1 MKKILS
7 IVAAFVALLLVD
19 SVSAQSNTSY
29 FMEGSY
35 FRTELNP
42 ALAPTR
48 GYLALPGMSGV
59 GLNVENNFLS
69 VENFFYKRDNQ
80 VVTALNGQVSA
91 DEFLGKLP
99 ELGKIDVNANVN
111 ILGVGFYAK
120 RMFWNFGINLRSQTD
135 IAMTKDLF
143 TALKT
148 FGNGTYDL
156 SQISLSSN
164 NYLEVYL
171 GSSFPV
177 CKFINVGVKAKFLVG
192 LMNASVTFD
201 ELYADVQPEAVQARL
216 RGTMRLSSPLING
229 AAVIPGSE
237 LTTDM
242 IEVPG
247 LLTRVKSFGAAIDL
261 GTEIRLLDDH
271 LRVSAAV
278 TDLGFIK
285 WSNTGAAT
293 ANVTAY
299 ADFNGINF
307 SNSDEE
313 PLTGELK
320 ATMGDTPDSYTTM
333 LRCALN
339 VGVEYAILRNRIS
352 FGLLS
357 HTEFCNTLKYTELT
371 ASVNF
376 RPLNWLSA
384 TVSHTFLNHN
394 KLGILGFALN
404 LHPAGFNLFLG
415 ADYIGMNWVRY
426 ESIPVPY
433 DMKSVNVYAG
443 IGFNFGRPKHLKA
456 DKPKKQ
462 DKKND

>member
-1 MKKILS
+1 
-7 IVAAFVALLLVD
+7 
-19 SVSAQSNTSY
+19 
-29 FMEGSY
+29 MEGSY

-48 GYLALPGMSGV
+48 GYIALPGMSGV
-59 GLNVENNFLS
+59 GLNIENNFLS
-69 VENFFYKRDNQ
+69 VDNLFYKRDNE
-80 VVTALNGQVSA
+80 VVTALSGKVSA

-99 ELGKIDVNANVN
+99 ELGKIDINANIN

-120 RMFWNFGINLRSQTD
+120 RMFWNFGINMRSQSD
-135 IAMTKDLF
+135 IAISKDLF

-156 SQISLSSN
+156 SQTSVSSN

-192 LMNASVTFD
+192 LMNASATFD
-201 ELYADVQPEAVQARL
+201 ELYADVRPEAVRARL
-216 RGTMRLSSPLING
+216 RGVMRLSSPLINAG
-229 AAVIPGSE
+229 TVVSGSE

-242 IEVPG
+242 IDTDGVMK
-247 LLTRVKSFGAAIDL
+247 RIKSYGAAIDL

-285 WSNTGAAT
+285 WSNTGAA
-293 ANVTAY
+293 AGNVTAH
-299 ADFNGINF
+299 ADFDGINF
-307 SNSDEE
+307 SNSDDEAFAGDFE
-313 PLTGELK
+313 AAMG
-320 ATMGDTPDSYTTM
+320 ATPESYSTM

-357 HTEFCNTLKYTELT
+357 HTEFCNTMKYTELT
-371 ASVNF
+371 ASVNL

-394 KLGILGFALN
+394 KLGVLGFALN
-404 LHPAGFNLFLG
+404 LHPAGLNIFVG

-426 ESIPVPY
+426 ESMPVPY

-443 IGFNFGRPKHLKA
+443 IGFNFGRPKHLKEE
-456 DKPKKQ
+456 KSKK
-462 DKKND
+462 KAE

>member
-1 MKKILS
+1 MKKIVA
-7 IVAAFVALLLVD
+7 IVAFVALLFVEGA
-19 SVSAQSNTSY
+19 SAQSNTSY

-69 VENFFYKRDNQ
+69 VDNFFYKRDNQ

-99 ELGKIDVNANVN
+99 ELGKIDINANVN

-120 RMFWNFGINLRSQTD
+120 RMFWNFGLNLRSQSD
-135 IAMTKDLF
+135 IALSKDLF

-156 SQISLSSN
+156 TQTSLSSN
-164 NYLEVYL
+164 NYLELYL

-177 CKFINVGVKAKFLVG
+177 CKFVNVGVRAKFLVG
-192 LMNASVTFD
+192 LMNATATFD
-201 ELYADVQPEAVQARL
+201 ELYADIQPEAVQARL
-216 RGTMRLSSPLING
+216 RGTMRLSSPLINA
-229 AAVIPGSE
+229 AAVVPGSE

-242 IEVPG
+242 ITAAGVMG
-247 LLTRVKSFGAAIDL
+247 RIKSFGAAIDL

-271 LRVSAAV
+271 LRISAAV

-285 WSNTGAAT
+285 WSNTGAAAGNIT
-293 ANVTAY
+293 ADAY
-299 ADFNGINF
+299 FDGINF
-307 SNSDEE
+307 SNSDDEVFA
-313 PLTGELK
+313 GEFN
-320 ATMGDTPDSYTTM
+320 ATMGATPESYTTM

-357 HTEFCNTLKYTELT
+357 HTEFCNTMKYTELT
-371 ASVNF
+371 ASVNL

-394 KLGILGFALN
+394 KLGVLGFALN
-404 LHPAGFNLFLG
+404 LHPPGFNLFVG

-443 IGFNFGRPKHLKA
+443 IGFNFGRPKHLKTE
-456 DKPKKQ
+456 KPKKK